1 MTTRPRMA
9 STSPVFD
16 RLYTLAEVAT
26 MTTRKRR
33 QYELSL
39 KNYWDLEADKDTTRN
54 RMRKERAE
62 GRTEGENKKAI
73 AIAMNLLSMGMAAE
87 QVATATGL
95 SIEEVN
101 KCK

>member
-1 MTTRPRMA
+1 MTTHN
-9 STSPVFD
+9 S
-16 RLYTLAEVAT
+16 LAEVAT
-26 MTTRKRR
+26 MSTRKRK

-62 GRTEGENKKAI
+62 GRAEGI
-73 AIAMNLLSMGMAAE
+73 AESKLLIAKNLLSMGMTVE
-87 QVATATGL
+87 QVVAATGL

>member
-16 RLYTLAEVAT
+16 KLYTLAEVAT

-62 GRTEGENKKAI
+62 GRAEGVMAI
-73 AIAMNLLSMGMAAE
+73 AKAMIAKGMSESDIAE
-87 QVATATGL
+87 LTGL
-95 SIEEVN
+95 RIEDILS
-101 KCK
+101 